1 MVERVTDGH
10 PYFGPVPAAV
20 LEHVATAGRMLL
32 ERGIPR
38 TDPWHA
44 QALADFEAL
53 AGDIP
58 CAREIGPAVVER
70 ARRALEKRLAQT
82 PAAAMLVQRVDDD
95 FHRATG
101 TALSAW
107 VFAAAL
113 QRSRRA
119 PTENA
124 IPEGL
129 DALRRL
135 KQKAPAALAE
145 LEPLPQDAASIV
157 TALLQ
162 AAETTPRG
170 KTVRGYFRRIAA
182 LLKAAEIARAPIHH
196 QRHSRPES
204 PKTLAGPDGLSVL
217 VDGATQDPAFAGPA
231 ATQIADKVPDVRGVS
246 ETDNTGTHAPRRVA
260 VTRTLEAARAS
271 ARRSLALLADP
282 DPLTPHE
289 VQILVEACRETAD
302 DPALQ
307 WLLGLLCFGA
317 ALPDP
322 DRPGAAHWATRN
334 ATIGLHLTVDLPHL
348 DALLD
353 NGIAADAPDGLFLA
367 APACLEVALIAEGMP
382 EAEIGPALHRLRPQL
397 ARSLALGRIRRWKAD
412 WLTRAGADPAIIGF
426 LTGLEPGLRAQMHYT
441 ALERRVLEDW
451 HVRVLV
457 EGLGLSP
464 PHRQAEPGR
473 YNARLTLPP
482 GLLRQMFRTH
492 RTRLQGLQPDRR
504 ADLDEV
510 AAAHNAFATY
520 TLMLLYL
527 ATGHRPVSRPFEFLS
542 DFQLETGL
550 LWISDKTG
558 RGGRGTRLIVLPPSA
573 VAQVRHWCAHL
584 ERLAERLALLCPA
597 LVDTHVR
604 PALASRAGTGGPL
617 FFLLDGETALPM
629 APKLQK
635 AAVADVLPTALN
647 WSRHVLRSALADRH
661 AGEVIDA
668 FLGHGHLGEEAFAPG
683 SGLGIRDLHA
693 LSLDVEAL
701 LADLQALPLES
712 PL

>member
-1 MVERVTDGH
+1 MAAGVTKGH
-10 PYFGPVPAAV
+10 AWFGPVPESV
-20 LEHVATAGRMLL
+20 IGHVATAGRMLL
-32 ERGIPR
+32 ERVLPR
-38 TDPWHA
+38 TDPWRDR
-44 QALADFEAL
+44 ALADFEAL

-58 CAREIGPAVVER
+58 CVGTIDAAVVDR

-95 FHRATG
+95 FRRATG
-101 TALSAW
+101 NALSAW

-113 QRSRRA
+113 QRSRLA

-135 KQKAPAALAE
+135 KQKAPDALAE

-162 AAETTPRG
+162 AAETTTRG

-182 LLKAAEIARAPIHH
+182 LLKAAEIARGPIHR
-196 QRHSRPES
+196 QRQSRPEA
-204 PKTLAGPDGLSVL
+204 PKSLIGPDGLSVL
-217 VDGATQDPAFAGPA
+217 VDGAIQDPAFAGPA
-231 ATQIADKVPDVRGVS
+231 ATQIADKVPDLRGVS
-246 ETDNTGTHAPRRVA
+246 EPESSEAHAPRRVA
-260 VTRTLEAARAS
+260 VRRTLETARAS
-271 ARRSLALLADP
+271 ARRSLALLSDP

-289 VQILVEACRETAD
+289 VQILIEACRENAAE
-302 DPALQ
+302 PAFQ
-307 WLLGLLCFGA
+307 WLLGLLCFGP

-322 DRPGAAHWATRN
+322 DKPGAAHWATRN
-334 ATIGLHLTVDLPHL
+334 EAIGLHLTVDLPHL
-348 DALLD
+348 DPLVD
-353 NGIAADAPDGLFLA
+353 DEIKADAPDGLFLA
-367 APACLEVALIAEGMP
+367 APAGFKVARITDGMP
-382 EAEIGPALHRLRPQL
+382 EAEIAPALQQIRPHL
-397 ARSLALGRIRRWKAD
+397 ARPLALGRIRRWKAD

-426 LTGLEPGLRAQMHYT
+426 LTGLDPGLRAQMHYT

-451 HVRVLV
+451 HGRALT
-457 EGLGLSP
+457 EGLGLAR
-464 PHRQAEPGR
+464 PHHPAEPGR
-473 YNARLTLPP
+473 HNARLTLPP
-482 GLLRQMFRTH
+482 GLLRQVFRTH
-492 RTRLQGLQPDRR
+492 RTRLQRLRPDCR

-542 DFQLETGL
+542 DFHLDAGL

-558 RGGRGTRLIVLPPSA
+558 RAGRGTRLVVLPPSA
-573 VAQVRHWCAHL
+573 IAQVRHWCDHL
-584 ERLAERLALLCPA
+584 ERLAGRLALLCPA

-604 PALASRAGTGGPL
+604 PALTRHAGTGGPL

-635 AAVADVLPTALN
+635 AAVAGVLPTALN
-647 WSRHVLRSALADRH
+647 WSRHVLRSALVDRH

-668 FLGHGHLGEEAFAPG
+668 FLGHAHLGEEAFAPG

-693 LSLDVEAL
+693 LSLDVEVL
-701 LADLQALPLES
+701 LADHQALPLES